1 MRDEILVKLYSDERI
16 LEYLRKNPKW
26 YYYLDLD
33 PRNYIY
39 FEREAKEALNMT
51 VVDKIENLK
60 KQINF
65 VSSLIKYL
73 SNK

>member
-26 YYYLDLD
+26 YFYLDLD